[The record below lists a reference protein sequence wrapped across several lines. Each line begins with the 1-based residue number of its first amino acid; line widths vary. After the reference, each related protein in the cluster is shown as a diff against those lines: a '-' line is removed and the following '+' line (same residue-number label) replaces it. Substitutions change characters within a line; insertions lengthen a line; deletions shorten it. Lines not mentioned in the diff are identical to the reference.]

1 MATVIGQSQTGFA
14 FSTQQRINNGF
25 LSINKGEVVQS
36 FISWILC
43 CYVGHWTHL
52 VSYSVGISIGSYEI
66 SIGWYE
72 KTTCVSYQVNSVWS
86 AHV

>member
-14 FSTQQRINNGF
+14 ADKQRFFFG
-25 LSINKGEVVQS
+25 INKGEVLQC
-36 FISWILC
+36 FISWLLC